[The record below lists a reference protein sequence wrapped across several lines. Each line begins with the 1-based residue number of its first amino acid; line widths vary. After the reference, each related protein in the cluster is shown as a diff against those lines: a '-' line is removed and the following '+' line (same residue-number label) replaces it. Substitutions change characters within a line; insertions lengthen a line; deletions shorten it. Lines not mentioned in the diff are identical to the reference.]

1 MIEKIQIELTTRC
14 NLDCEY
20 CLRPKTAVEIKREIF
35 EELGGAAKKF
45 ILYGF
50 GEPLMHKEIIPI
62 LNKLD
67 GEIVIST
74 NGMVDENFAEI
85 AEIADFVGISV
96 DLNAELRRGMGLEK
110 VLSKLEK
117 IKTKGIAEI
126 VITRDNIGKLA
137 KFAEFL
143 AEKGVGI
150 MLTNV
155 IAPRKE
161 IYARALYFEG
171 SRINADYI
179 HLSESEMLSMIR
191 KKFFI
196 AVETIETE
204 FVEKKFPNLQALI
217 EGKERIKRA
226 LEAEKEI
233 EKVLE
238 VAKSYGVDFVKP
250 NFFGESER
258 RKCPYERSLF
268 VRSDSKVSPCM
279 QMAYPHNEF
288 VNQREKFVSEFTVG
302 KVLDGIERIETKLA
316 FFEKIREEMDF
327 PWCGDCAH
335 VFGCWFLANG
345 MDCYGNIPS
354 CSECLYSVGIA
365 KCLV

>member
-20 CLRPKTAVEIKREIF
+20 CLRPKRAVDIKREIF
-35 EELGGAAKKF
+35 DEISGVAKKF

-74 NGMVDENFAEI
+74 NGMVDENFSEA
-85 AEIADFVGISV
+85 AEIADIVGISI
-96 DLNAELRRGMGLEK
+96 DLNDELRKGMNLEK
-110 VLSKLEK
+110 VLKKLEK

-126 VITRDNIGKLA
+126 VITRDNIDKFA
-137 KFAEFL
+137 EFAEFL
-143 AEKGVGI
+143 AEKGFAI
-150 MLTNV
+150 MATNV
-155 IAPRKE
+155 IAPKRE
-161 IYARALYFEG
+161 IYAKALYFEG
-171 SRINADYI
+171 SRVNADYI
-179 HLSESEMLSMIR
+179 YLSESEILSMIR

-196 AVETIETE
+196 AIESIETDSR
-204 FVEKKFPNLQALI
+204 KKFPNFQALI
-217 EGKERIKRA
+217 ERKERIKNA
-226 LEAEKEI
+226 LKAEEEI
-233 EKVLE
+233 EKVSE
-238 VAKSYGVDFVKP
+238 IAKSYGVDFLKP
-250 NFFGESER
+250 NFFGEYDC

-268 VRSDSKVSPCM
+268 IRSDSKISPCM
-279 QMAYPHNEF
+279 QMAYSHIEF
-288 VNQREKFVSEFTVG
+288 VNQREKFLNEFTLG
-302 KVLDGIERIETKLA
+302 SVLEGIEEVEANFT
-316 FFEKIREEMDF
+316 FFEKIRKEMDF
-327 PWCGDCAH
+327 PWCGDCSH

-345 MDCYGNIPS
+345 MDCYGNAPS